1 MKLNT
6 KYFGEIDYDSSLVIN
21 FDEGLPGFP
30 DHKKY
35 IILLENAKEDT
46 FCWLQSIEDG
56 QLAFALINIY
66 NVKPDYN
73 PLVNSEEVASLGSLG
88 ENNLLIYNV
97 VVIPDDIRQM
107 RANLR
112 APIVI
117 NPATRKGKQVI
128 LDNEDYQLKYKIF
141 DEVDKNRAYEAMM
154 SV

>member
-1 MKLNT
+1 MKLRT
-6 KYFGEIDYDSSLVIN
+6 KHFGEIDYDSQLVIH

-30 DHKKY
+30 DHKRY
-35 IILLENAKEDT
+35 VILLENAREDT
-46 FCWLQSIEDG
+46 FCWLQSVDDG

-73 PLVNSEEVASLGSLG
+73 PLVTTEEVESLGTLG

-97 VVIPDDIRQM
+97 VVIPDDIKQM

-117 NPATRKGKQVI
+117 NPTTKKGKQVI
-128 LDNEDYQLKYKIF
+128 LDNEEYQLKYRIF
-141 DEVDKNRAYEAMM
+141 DEVEKNRAMDTVM
-154 SV
+154 SG

>member
-1 MKLNT
+1 MKLRT
-6 KYFGEIDYDSSLVIN
+6 KHFGEVDYDPNLVIN

-30 DHKKY
+30 DHKKFV
-35 IILLENAKEDT
+35 ILLESAKEDT

-73 PLVNSEEVASLGSLG
+73 PLVKLEEVESLGDLNQ
-88 ENNLLIYNV
+88 NNLLIYNV
-97 VVIPDDIRQM
+97 VVIPDDIKQM

-128 LDNEDYQLKYKIF
+128 LDNEEYQLKYKIF
-141 DEVDKNRAYEAMM
+141 DEVDKNKVNETMI
-154 SV
+154 SI